1 MFYKSGNS
9 FLFFLLLFPSSWFYI
24 AVLIQSYLQYQDAF
38 CCLYLILMSLCNM
51 VTRLLNWHGFKSINA
66 PLHKNTTFF
75 LWFSLVSGVFLPLF
89 WFLYWD
95 MYKWNLLF
103 FFRINRHN
111 MMLSTDTT
119 CKYFLFFFE
128 SFFFLFSLKVFLSF
142 FLWKC
147 FLSFCLFCFFYS
159 FYTSTNKWEAF
170 FVLFSYFLVLV
181 LFIYFLLV
189 FIYFHSF
196 FNSNTHNIAML

>member
-142 FLWKC
+142 FLWKF
-147 FLSFCLFCFFYS
+147 FLSFFFES
-159 FYTSTNKWEAF
+159 FSFFFSLKVF
-170 FVLFSYFLVLV
+170 SFFLFVLFLLFFL
-181 LFIYFLLV
+181 Y
-189 FIYFHSF
+189 
-196 FNSNTHNIAML
+196 